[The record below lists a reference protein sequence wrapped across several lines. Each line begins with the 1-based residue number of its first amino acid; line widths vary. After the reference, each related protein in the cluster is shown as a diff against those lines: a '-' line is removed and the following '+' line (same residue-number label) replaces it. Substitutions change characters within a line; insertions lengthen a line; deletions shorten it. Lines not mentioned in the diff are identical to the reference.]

1 MVVGLNIRI
10 AQRFLK
16 KPKIG
21 RRQKIDATRVVVEYG
36 RAAASDRRHFRPA
49 FWPSGLAPRMPPKFR
64 SAIPALDIV
73 CFFITSSD
81 IGGAMSDGPHRSLP
95 MRRAWKELAKRA
107 DQRTYN
113 SAQVREAVPH
123 ALASDWNNE
132 VSAPLIAALKNVFAG
147 RYNSLRFPE
156 IALDQLEA
164 ARTLAAGS
172 VFGTNAVS
180 WCIQLVH
187 EGRMDLDA
195 LYEAVGLAAKERGFA
210 GTRQVEEHY
219 LRQSSQRRSDG
230 VSARLESAV
239 SGLSE
244 GKLGAM
250 IIDPQ
255 PGARS
260 APRKRTDI
268 NDGVPLQ

>member
-1 MVVGLNIRI
+1 MVVGLNIRK
-10 AQRFLK
+10 AQMLLK

-21 RRQKIDATRVVVEYG
+21 RRQKIDASRVVVEYG
-36 RAAASDRRHFRPA
+36 RAQRLTAGISDHT
-49 FWPSGLAPRMPPKFR
+49 FWLSGFAPRMPPKFR
-64 SAIPALDIV
+64 SAILALDIV
-73 CFFITSSD
+73 VFFIQYSD

-107 DQRTYN
+107 DQRAYD
-113 SAQVREAVPH
+113 SEQVSEAVPH
-123 ALASDWNNE
+123 ALASDWKNE

-147 RYNSLRFPE
+147 RDNSLRLPE

-164 ARTLAAGS
+164 ARTLGAGS

-219 LRQSSQRRSDG
+219 LRKSSQRRSDG

-250 IIDPQ
+250 LIDPQ

-260 APRKRTDI
+260 APRKKTDI